1 MKNFI
6 DGITSC
12 DTCRLRMNCTR
23 VVPGEGDPHA
33 EIMFIGEAPGRQEE
47 LLGRPFVGAAG
58 RLLNR
63 LLKVINIK
71 REDVYITNLVKC
83 RPPQNRDPLPEE
95 IESCSEWLNEQIRSV
110 RPKLIVLLGRLATN
124 RFLPKVRISE
134 VHGRNFMKDIIG
146 LGTFVFFPTYHPAAA
161 LYNKSLEKSLEDD
174 FKKIPE
180 LLAKTAELLTKA
192 EGESDRKAGS
202 NG

>member
-1 MKNFI
+1 
-6 DGITSC
+6 
-12 DTCRLRMNCTR
+12 MNCTR
-23 VVPGEGDPHA
+23 VVPGEGNPDA

-47 LLGRPFVGAAG
+47 LVGRPFVGAAG

-63 LLKVINIK
+63 LLKVIDIK

-83 RPPQNRDPLPEE
+83 RPPKNRDPLPEE
-95 IESCSEWLNEQIRSV
+95 IEACSGWLNEQIGSV
-110 RPKLIVLLGRLATN
+110 RPKLIVLLGRFATN
-124 RFLPKVRISE
+124 RFLPNIKISE
-134 VHGRNFMKDIIG
+134 VHGRKFIRDINN

-180 LLAKTAELLTKA
+180 LLTNREK
-192 EGESDRKAGS
+192 
-202 NG
+202 